1 MKVNFEN
8 HYNCCVTLCNEDDG
22 LYDAPAPFEDINAA
36 LAYCKEEIDV
46 HQQAIS
52 AVIWDA
58 LTGEVYATCGFDE
71 EDISEE
77 DYPSWD
83 DDDVADNYPNW
94 YDDVAEEDPYYDDPY
109 DIEWDDHYYDYGDWD
124 SDYLDDGCP
133 IEDTGYLGEDG
144 YALDDVDES
153 NYDPYAGCDM
163 YEVEPLD
170 FGW

>member
-22 LYDAPAPFEDINAA
+22 LYDAPAPFEGINAA

-46 HQQAIS
+46 RQQAIS

-71 EDISEE
+71 EDIPEE
-77 DYPSWD
+77 DYPAWD
-83 DDDVADNYPNW
+83 DDDVA
-94 YDDVAEEDPYYDDPY
+94 EDPDHDDPY
-109 DIEWDDHYYDYGDWD
+109 DVEWDDHYYDYGDWD

-133 IEDTGYLGEDG
+133 ID
-144 YALDDVDES
+144 DDVDES
-153 NYDPYAGCDM
+153 FYDPYAGCDM